1 MTSVLM
7 TPDGKVVEAE
17 AAHGTVTR
25 HYRQHQKGEQ
35 TSTNSVAS
43 IYAWT
48 RGLSHRAKLDSN
60 DALARFAATLEKV
73 TVDTVE
79 SGSMTKDLAIL
90 VGADQKWLSTT
101 QFLDKVSEN
110 LTKAMAG

>member
-1 MTSVLM
+1 M
-7 TPDGKVVEAE
+7 
-17 AAHGTVTR
+17 TR
-25 HYRQHQKGEQ
+25 HYREHQKGKE

-48 RGLSHRAKLDSN
+48 RGLAHRAKLDGN
-60 DALARFAATLEKV
+60 AELAKFAATLEKV

-79 SGSMTKDLAIL
+79 SGFMTKDLALL

-101 QFLDKVSEN
+101 GFLDKIDEN
-110 LTKAMAG
+110 LKKAMA